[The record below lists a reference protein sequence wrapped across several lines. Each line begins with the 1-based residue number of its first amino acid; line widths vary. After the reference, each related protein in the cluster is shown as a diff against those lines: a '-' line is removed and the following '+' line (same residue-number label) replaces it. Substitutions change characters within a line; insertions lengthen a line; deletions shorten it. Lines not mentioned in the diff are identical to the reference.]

1 MASISIQGPDGTFNA
16 YLAMPASGSGPG
28 LVVIQEIF
36 GVNQVM
42 RELCDGYA
50 AQGYIAVCPDLF
62 WRIEP
67 DVQLTDKSE
76 EEWNK
81 AFELMNKFLPSFEK
95 GVADLVATMNAARG
109 MDGCTGK
116 VGCVGYCLGGSLTY
130 SMACTSDTDASV
142 GFYPVQID
150 DHLPYADNISNPAM
164 FHIAQN
170 DGFCPPESQAK
181 IAEAFAR
188 NDRITLHT
196 YAGVDHAFAREGGQ
210 NFNEAAAKLANQR
223 TADFFNAHLR

>member
-1 MASISIQGPDGTFNA
+1 MPNISVQGPDGAFDA
-16 YLAMPASGSGPG
+16 YLATPQSGTGPG

-42 RELCDGYA
+42 RELCHSYA
-50 AQGYIAVCPDLF
+50 AQGYFAICPDLF
-62 WRIEP
+62 WRTERG
-67 DVQLTDKSE
+67 VQLTDKTE

-81 AFELMNKFLPSFEK
+81 AFELMNKFLPHFEK
-95 GVADLVATMNAARG
+95 GVGDLIAAMGAVRE

-130 SMACTSDTDASV
+130 SMACMSDSDASV

-150 DHLPYADNISNPAM
+150 DYLPYAVSIRKPAM

-170 DGFCPPESQAK
+170 DGFCPPESQEK
-181 IAEAFAR
+181 IADAFAK
-188 NDRITLHT
+188 NDLITLHT
-196 YAGVDHAFAREGGQ
+196 YAGVDHAFARPGGQ
-210 NFNEAAAKLANQR
+210 NYNEAAASLANQR
-223 TADFFNAHLR
+223 TADFFKANLS

>member
-1 MASISIQGPDGTFNA
+1 MANIAIQGPDGTFDA
-16 YLAMPASGSGPG
+16 YLATPASRTGPG

-42 RELCDGYA
+42 RELCDSYA
-50 AQGYIAVCPDLF
+50 AQGYFAICPDLF
-62 WRIEP
+62 WRIQP
-67 DVQLTDKSE
+67 GVQLTDKSE
-76 EEWNK
+76 EEWNR
-81 AFELMNKFLPSFEK
+81 AFDLMNKFLPQFEK
-95 GVADLVATMNAARG
+95 GVADLVATMNEVRRI
-109 MDGCTGK
+109 DGCTGK

-150 DHLPYADNISNPAM
+150 DHLPYAENIKKPAM

-170 DGFCPPESQAK
+170 DGFCPPDSQAK
-181 IAEAFAR
+181 IADAFGK

-196 YAGVDHAFAREGGQ
+196 YAGVDHAFAREGGGNYNQ
-210 NFNEAAAKLANQR
+210 AAATLANQR